1 MTLANSRIVLQ
12 RKLDPFDTALIEL
25 IKTEDEFDQFAKLTA
40 SKLRK
45 ISGFDRKSF
54 LQLQMN
60 INNLIFQEE
69 LKFSEI

>member
-1 MTLANSRIVLQ
+1 MTLVNSRIVLQ